1 MLTKKNLIFLG
12 APGAGKGTISNIM
25 IAKYGVA
32 HISTGDILRDEIKRD
47 TELGRQAAVIMKD
60 GGLVSDE
67 IVVGMVKERLA
78 KDDCKAGFIL
88 DGFPRTLNQAE
99 LLNKVLADLGM
110 TLDAVVFFNVK
121 DETLLARLTSRLSCK
136 CGAVF
141 NKIGMP
147 PKVEGICD
155 KCGQAL
161 FQRADDS
168 LETAQNR
175 LAVFYKQTQPVIDYY
190 RTTGKM
196 IELKDMDKED
206 SMELLKKEL
215 F

>member
-1 MLTKKNLIFLG
+1 MNRKNLIFIG
-12 APGAGKGTISNIM
+12 APGSGKGTISNLLM
-25 IAKYGVA
+25 ELAPLA

-47 TELGRQAAVIMKD
+47 TELGRQASVIMQQ

-78 KDDCKAGFIL
+78 KDDCKQGFIL

-99 LLNKVLADLGM
+99 LLNQVLADLGM

-155 KCGQAL
+155 KCGGEL
-161 FQRADDS
+161 YQRADDS

-175 LAVFYKQTQPVIDYY
+175 LSVFYKQTQPVIDYY

-196 IELKDMDKED
+196 IELKDMDKAD
-206 SMELLKKEL
+206 SMDLLKKEL

>member
-1 MLTKKNLIFLG
+1 MNKKNLIFIG
-12 APGAGKGTISNIM
+12 APGSGKGTISNLLM
-25 IAKYGVA
+25 ELAPLA

-141 NKIGMP
+141 NKLTMKP
-147 PKVEGICD
+147 QVEGVCD
-155 KCGQAL
+155 KCQGEL
-161 FQRADDS
+161 IQRADDS
-168 LETAQNR
+168 LETATNR
-175 LAVFYKQTQPVIDYY
+175 LKVFYAQTQAVIDYY
-190 RTTGKM
+190 RASGKM
-196 IELKDMDKED
+196 IELNNLTSDQ
-206 SMELLKKEL
+206 SMEVLKKEL

>member
-25 IAKYGVA
+25 IARYGVA

-196 IELKDMDKED
+196 IELKDMDKAESID
-206 SMELLKKEL
+206 LLKKEL

>member
-1 MLTKKNLIFLG
+1 MNKKNLIFIG
-12 APGAGKGTISNIM
+12 APGSGKGTISNLLM
-25 IAKYGVA
+25 ELAPLA

-196 IELKDMDKED
+196 IELKDMDKTESID
-206 SMELLKKEL
+206 LLKKEL

>member
-1 MLTKKNLIFLG
+1 MNKKNLIFIG
-12 APGAGKGTISNIM
+12 APGSGKGTISNLLM
-25 IAKYGVA
+25 ELAPLA

-47 TELGRQAAVIMKD
+47 TELGRQAAVIMKE

>member
-1 MLTKKNLIFLG
+1 MNKKNLIFIG
-12 APGAGKGTISNIM
+12 APGSGKGTISNLLM
-25 IAKYGVA
+25 EIAPLA

-47 TELGRQAAVIMKD
+47 TELGRQAAVIMKE

-155 KCGQAL
+155 KCGGEL
-161 FQRADDS
+161 YQRADDS

-196 IELKDMDKED
+196 VELKDLGKEESMD
-206 SMELLKKEL
+206 LLKKEL

>member
-1 MLTKKNLIFLG
+1 MNKKNLIFIG
-12 APGAGKGTISNIM
+12 APGSGKGTISNLLM
-25 IAKYGVA
+25 ELAPLA

>member
-1 MLTKKNLIFLG
+1 MNKKNLIFIG
-12 APGAGKGTISNIM
+12 APGSGKGTISNLLM
-25 IAKYGVA
+25 ELAPLA

-47 TELGRQAAVIMKD
+47 TELGRQAAVIMKQ

-78 KDDCKAGFIL
+78 QDDCKQGFIL

-99 LLNKVLADLGM
+99 LLNKVLSDLGM
-110 TLDAVVFFNVK
+110 TLDAVIFFNVK

-175 LAVFYKQTQPVIDYY
+175 LSVFYKQTQPVIDYY

-206 SMELLKKEL
+206 SIELLKKEL

>member
-1 MLTKKNLIFLG
+1 MNKKNLIFIG
-12 APGAGKGTISNIM
+12 APGSGKGTISNLLM
-25 IAKYGVA
+25 EIAPLA

-47 TELGRQAAVIMKD
+47 TELGRQAAVIMKE

-78 KDDCKAGFIL
+78 QDDCKQGFIL

-99 LLNKVLADLGM
+99 LLNKVLEDLNRS
-110 TLDAVVFFNVK
+110 LDAVVFFNVK

-155 KCGQAL
+155 KCGGEL
-161 FQRADDS
+161 YQRADDS

-196 IELKDMDKED
+196 VELKDLGKEESMD
-206 SMELLKKEL
+206 LLKKEL

>member
-1 MLTKKNLIFLG
+1 MNKKNLIFIG
-12 APGAGKGTISNIM
+12 APGSGKGTISNLLM
-25 IAKYGVA
+25 ELAPLA

-47 TELGRQAAVIMKD
+47 TELGRQAAVIMKE

-141 NKIGMP
+141 NKLGMP

-155 KCGQAL
+155 KCGQEL

-175 LAVFYKQTQPVIDYY
+175 LSVFYKQTQPVIDYY

-196 IELKDMDKED
+196 IELKDMEKED
-206 SMELLKKEL
+206 SIELLKKEL

>member
-1 MLTKKNLIFLG
+1 MNKKNLIFIG
-12 APGAGKGTISNIM
+12 APGSGKGTISNLLM
-25 IAKYGVA
+25 EIAPLA

-47 TELGRQAAVIMKD
+47 TELGRQAAVIMKE

-78 KDDCKAGFIL
+78 QDDCKQGFIL

-99 LLNKVLADLGM
+99 LLNKVLEDLNM
-110 TLDAVVFFNVK
+110 SLDAVVFFNVK

-155 KCGQAL
+155 KCGGEL
-161 FQRADDS
+161 YQRADDS

-196 IELKDMDKED
+196 VELKDMDKKE
-206 SMELLKKEL
+206 SMDLLKKEL

>member
-1 MLTKKNLIFLG
+1 MNKKNLIFIG
-12 APGAGKGTISNIM
+12 APGSGKGTISNLLM
-25 IAKYGVA
+25 EIAPLA

-47 TELGRQAAVIMKD
+47 TELGRQAAVIMKE

-78 KDDCKAGFIL
+78 QDDCKQGFIL

-99 LLNKVLADLGM
+99 LLNKVLEDLNM
-110 TLDAVVFFNVK
+110 SLDAVVFFNVK

-141 NKIGMP
+141 NKLGMP

-155 KCGQAL
+155 KCGGEL
-161 FQRADDS
+161 YQRADDS

-196 IELKDMDKED
+196 VELKDMDKEE
-206 SMELLKKEL
+206 SMDLLKKEL

>member
-1 MLTKKNLIFLG
+1 MNKKNLIFIG
-12 APGAGKGTISNIM
+12 APGSGKGTISNLLM
-25 IAKYGVA
+25 ELAPLA

-141 NKIGMP
+141 NKLGMP

-155 KCGQAL
+155 KCGQEL
-161 FQRADDS
+161 YQRADDS

-196 IELKDMDKED
+196 IELKDMDKEETMD
-206 SMELLKKEL
+206 LLKKEL

>member
-1 MLTKKNLIFLG
+1 MNKKNLIFIG
-12 APGAGKGTISNIM
+12 APGSGKGTISNLLM
-25 IAKYGVA
+25 ELAPLA

-47 TELGRQAAVIMKD
+47 TELGRQAAVIMKE

-99 LLNKVLADLGM
+99 LLNKVHADLGM

-141 NKIGMP
+141 NKLGMP

-206 SMELLKKEL
+206 SIELLKKEL

>member
-1 MLTKKNLIFLG
+1 MNKKNLIFIG
-12 APGAGKGTISNIM
+12 APGSGKGTISNLLM
-25 IAKYGVA
+25 EIAPLA

-47 TELGRQAAVIMKD
+47 TELGRQAAVIMKE

-141 NKIGMP
+141 NKLGMP

-155 KCGQAL
+155 KCGGEL
-161 FQRADDS
+161 YQRADDS

-196 IELKDMDKED
+196 IELKDMDKAESID
-206 SMELLKKEL
+206 LLKKEL

>member
-1 MLTKKNLIFLG
+1 MNKKNLIFIG
-12 APGAGKGTISNIM
+12 APGSGKGTISNLLM
-25 IAKYGVA
+25 EIAPLA

-47 TELGRQAAVIMKD
+47 TELGRQAAVIMKE

-155 KCGQAL
+155 KCGGELYQH
-161 FQRADDS
+161 ADDS

-196 IELKDMDKED
+196 VELKDLGKEESMD
-206 SMELLKKEL
+206 LLKKEL

>member
-1 MLTKKNLIFLG
+1 MNKKNLIFIG
-12 APGAGKGTISNIM
+12 APGSGKGTISNLLM
-25 IAKYGVA
+25 ELAPLA

-47 TELGRQAAVIMKD
+47 TELGRQAAVIMKE

-141 NKIGMP
+141 NKLGMP

-155 KCGQAL
+155 KCGQEL

-175 LAVFYKQTQPVIDYY
+175 LSVFYKQTQPVIDYY

-196 IELKDMDKED
+196 IELKDMEKET
-206 SMELLKKEL
+206 SIELLKKEL

>member
-1 MLTKKNLIFLG
+1 MNKKNLIFIG
-12 APGAGKGTISNIM
+12 APGSGKGTISNLLM
-25 IAKYGVA
+25 ELAPLA

-47 TELGRQAAVIMKD
+47 TELGRQASVIMQQ

-78 KDDCKAGFIL
+78 KDDCKQGFIL

-99 LLNKVLADLGM
+99 LLNQVLADLGM

-155 KCGQAL
+155 KCGGEL
-161 FQRADDS
+161 YQRADDS

-175 LAVFYKQTQPVIDYY
+175 LSVFYKQTQPVIDYY

-196 IELKDMDKED
+196 IELKDMDKAD
-206 SMELLKKEL
+206 SMVLLKKEL

>member
-1 MLTKKNLIFLG
+1 MNKKNLIFIG
-12 APGAGKGTISNIM
+12 APGSGKGTISNLLM
-25 IAKYGVA
+25 EIAPLA

-47 TELGRQAAVIMKD
+47 TELGRQAAVIMKE

-78 KDDCKAGFIL
+78 QADCKQGFIL

-99 LLNKVLADLGM
+99 LLNKVLEDLNM
-110 TLDAVVFFNVK
+110 SLDAVVFFNVK

-141 NKIGMP
+141 NKLGMP

-155 KCGQAL
+155 KCGGEL
-161 FQRADDS
+161 YQRADDS

-175 LAVFYKQTQPVIDYY
+175 LAVFYKQTQPVFDYY

-196 IELKDMDKED
+196 VELKDMDKED
-206 SMELLKKEL
+206 SMNLLKKEL

>member
-1 MLTKKNLIFLG
+1 MKKKNLIFIG
-12 APGAGKGTISNIM
+12 APGSGKGTISNLLM
-25 IAKYGVA
+25 EKAPLA

-47 TELGRQAAVIMKD
+47 TELGRQAAVIMKE

-78 KDDCKAGFIL
+78 KDDCKNGFIL

-110 TLDAVVFFNVK
+110 SLDAVVFFNVK

-141 NKIGMP
+141 NKLGMP

-196 IELKDMDKED
+196 VELKDMEKEV
-206 SMELLKKEL
+206 SMDLLQKEL

>member
-1 MLTKKNLIFLG
+1 MNKKNLIFIG
-12 APGAGKGTISNIM
+12 APGSGKGTISNLLM
-25 IAKYGVA
+25 EIAPLA

-47 TELGRQAAVIMKD
+47 TELGRQAAVIMKE

-141 NKIGMP
+141 NKLGMP

-155 KCGQAL
+155 KCGGEL
-161 FQRADDS
+161 YQRADDS
-168 LETAQNR
+168 LETAKNR

-196 IELKDMDKED
+196 VELKDMDKDE
-206 SMELLKKEL
+206 SMDLLKKEL

>member
-1 MLTKKNLIFLG
+1 MNKKNLIFIG
-12 APGAGKGTISNIM
+12 APGSGKGTISNLLM
-25 IAKYGVA
+25 ELAPLA

-47 TELGRQAAVIMKD
+47 TELGRQAAVIMKE

-78 KDDCKAGFIL
+78 QDDCKLGFIL

-110 TLDAVVFFNVK
+110 NLDAVVFFNVK

-141 NKIGMP
+141 NNLGMP

-155 KCGQAL
+155 KCGGEL
-161 FQRADDS
+161 YQRADDS
-168 LETAQNR
+168 LETAKNR
-175 LAVFYKQTQPVIDYY
+175 LSVFYKQTQPVIDYY

-196 IELKDMDKED
+196 VELKDMDKAE

>member
-1 MLTKKNLIFLG
+1 MNLILLG
-12 APGAGKGTISNIM
+12 APGAGKGPQSAKISEKYQIPA
-25 IAKYGVA
+25 IA
-32 HISTGDILRDEIKRD
+32 TGDILRDEIKRD
-47 TELGRQAAVIMKD
+47 TELGRQAAVIMKE

-141 NKIGMP
+141 NKLGMP

-155 KCGQAL
+155 KCGQEL

-175 LAVFYKQTQPVIDYY
+175 LSVFYKQTQPVIDYY

-196 IELKDMDKED
+196 IELKDMEKET
-206 SMELLKKEL
+206 SIELLKKEL

>member
-1 MLTKKNLIFLG
+1 MSKKNLIFIG
-12 APGAGKGTISNIM
+12 APGSGKGTISNLLM
-25 IAKYGVA
+25 ELAPLA

-47 TELGRQAAVIMKD
+47 TELGRQAAVIMKE

-141 NKIGMP
+141 NKLGMP

-206 SMELLKKEL
+206 SIELLKKEL

>member
-1 MLTKKNLIFLG
+1 MNKKNLIFIG
-12 APGAGKGTISNIM
+12 APGSGKGTISNLLM
-25 IAKYGVA
+25 ELAPLA

-47 TELGRQAAVIMKD
+47 TELGRQAAVIMKE

-78 KDDCKAGFIL
+78 KDDCKQGFIL

-99 LLNKVLADLGM
+99 LLNKVLEDLNM
-110 TLDAVVFFNVK
+110 SLDAVVFFNVK

-141 NKIGMP
+141 NKLGMP

-155 KCGQAL
+155 KCGGEL
-161 FQRADDS
+161 YQRPDDS

-196 IELKDMDKED
+196 VELKDMGKEE
-206 SMELLKKEL
+206 SMDLLKKEL